1 MLQGPAADG
10 LTEEMTMSSPV
21 QETMTAFPAEAA
33 APADVETDAASYGPD
48 EENLVQAAQREAML
62 RLARAM

>member
-1 MLQGPAADG
+1 
-10 LTEEMTMSSPV
+10 MSSPV
-21 QETMTAFPAEAA
+21 EETLTVLPADAIPADLEAEAQ
-33 APADVETDAASYGPD
+33 TYGAD